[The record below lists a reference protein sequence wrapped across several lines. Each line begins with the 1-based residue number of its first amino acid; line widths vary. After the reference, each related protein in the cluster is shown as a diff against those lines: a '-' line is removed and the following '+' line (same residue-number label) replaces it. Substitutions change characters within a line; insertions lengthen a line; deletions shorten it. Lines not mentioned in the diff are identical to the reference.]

1 MRVVYPQRLALANTP
16 TPLQPLQRFVAA
28 PDAPRIWIKRDDLTG
43 SATSGNKIR
52 KLEFVLAEALAQG
65 CDTIITCG
73 GVQSNHC
80 RTTALLCAQLG
91 LHCCLILR
99 GEPPADI
106 DGNLLLDTLAGAEI
120 RYFSSP
126 DFLRQMQNGLLQNTV
141 AEFAKNGKKA
151 FVIPIGASDGI
162 GVWGYVSAAD
172 ELKSD
177 FALHEINPGYI
188 VTATGSGGTHAGL
201 IAGKYLFE
209 HQADVWGICVC
220 DDEAAFQK
228 KIRSD
233 LQEWN
238 LHYQLVQ
245 PVDDWQINLLDDYVA
260 PGYAQAIPDV
270 YALIAE
276 LARLEGI
283 VLDPVYT
290 GKAFYGMVQE
300 IRRGRFADTQ
310 DIVFVHTGGIFGLF
324 PQRDLLIS

>member
-1 MRVVYPQRLALANTP
+1 MTVVYPPRLALANAP
-16 TPLQPLQRFVAA
+16 TPLQLLRRFIAA
-28 PDAPRIWIKRDDLTG
+28 PGAPRLWIKRDDLTG
-43 SATSGNKIR
+43 SATSGNKVR

-91 LHCCLILR
+91 LHCCLLLR
-99 GEPPADI
+99 GEQPADI

-120 RYFSSP
+120 RYFASP
-126 DFLRQMQNGLLQNTV
+126 DFLRQMENGLLEKTV
-141 AEFAKNGKKA
+141 AEFAAQGRKA
-151 FVIPIGASDGI
+151 FVIPIGASDGV
-162 GVWGYVSAAD
+162 GVWGYVSAAE
-172 ELKSD
+172 ELKAD
-177 FALHEINPGYI
+177 FAQHAINPGYI

-201 IAGKYLFE
+201 IAGKYLFN
-209 HQADVWGICVC
+209 HQADVWGMCVC

-238 LHYQLVQ
+238 QHYQLDQ
-245 PVDDWQINLLDDYVA
+245 PVDDWAIHLLDDYVA
-260 PGYAQAIPDV
+260 PGYAQAIPEV

-276 LARLEGI
+276 LARLEGL

-290 GKAFYGMVQE
+290 GKAFYALVDQ
-300 IRRGRFADTQ
+300 IRCGHFTDTD
-310 DIVFVHTGGIFGLF
+310 DIVFIHTGGIFGLF
-324 PQRDLLIS
+324 PQRRMLLP

>member
-1 MRVVYPQRLALANTP
+1 MKVVYPQRLALANTP
-16 TPLQPLQRFVAA
+16 TPLQPLKRFVAA
-28 PDAPRIWIKRDDLTG
+28 PGAPRLWIKRDDLTG

-91 LHCCLILR
+91 LHCCLLLR
-99 GEPPADI
+99 GECPTDI

-126 DFLRQMQNGLLQNTV
+126 DFLRQMENGLLEKTV
-141 AEFAKNGKKA
+141 AEFAAEGKKA

-162 GVWGYVSAAD
+162 GVWGYVSAAE
-172 ELKSD
+172 ELKAD
-177 FALHEINPGYI
+177 FVRHAINPGYI

-201 IAGKYLFE
+201 IAGKYLFD
-209 HQADVWGICVC
+209 HQADVWGVCVC
-220 DDEAAFQK
+220 DDVATFQK
-228 KIRSD
+228 KIRTD

-238 LHYQLVQ
+238 QHYQLAQ
-245 PVDDWQINLLDDYVA
+245 PVDDWAINLLGDYVA
-260 PGYAQAIPDV
+260 PGYAQAIPAV
-270 YALIAE
+270 YAMIAE

-290 GKAFYGMVQE
+290 GKAFYGLVEQ
-300 IRRGRFADTQ
+300 IRRGHFADTQ
-310 DIVFVHTGGIFGLF
+310 DIVFIHTGGIFGLF
-324 PQRDLLIS
+324 PQRQLLFP